1 MSSLM
6 WYIISCFSR
15 CCIGIRGEISLLLK
29 QNYGNVIIAEEA
41 YEIRGELLSGSF
53 HIGLH
58 THHHKRIHEDE

>member
-1 MSSLM
+1 M
-6 WYIISCFSR
+6 
-15 CCIGIRGEISLLLK
+15 LLK